1 MRTCLTLLFAP
12 DFRLRLN
19 VKHTMLA
26 EGRLLMIAV
35 LVYGGSCRVLPL
47 YRYVMTFRRQG
58 YGTGMLNLGQETMR

>member
-35 LVYGGSCRVLPL
+35 LIRGFVPGFATIPICNDIPVTRVW
-47 YRYVMTFRRQG
+47 Y
-58 YGTGMLNLGQETMR
+58 